1 MVKLI
6 HPELSYKLYGIFYEV
21 HNRLGRFLSHKQY
34 CDAIEMLF
42 KKYGIKYER
51 EVEIP
56 INFEKGQLKGNILDF
71 DVENIIPIDVKTEK
85 YITKKDYQQMQ
96 RYLKAKNRILGIVV
110 NFSEQSLKPKRI
122 INSKGRE

>member
-1 MVKLI
+1 MVNLI

-21 HNRLGRFLSHKQY
+21 HNKLGRFLSHKQY
-34 CDAIEMLF
+34 CDAIEMLL
-42 KKYGIKYER
+42 KKYGIKYKR

-71 DVENIIPIDVKTEK
+71 DIEDVIPIDVKTEK

-96 RYLKAKNRILGIVV
+96 RYLKAKDRILGIIV
-110 NFSEQSLKPKRI
+110 NFQEQSIKPKRV
-122 INSKGRE
+122 INPKGRG

>member
-1 MVKLI
+1 MANLL

-42 KKYGIKYER
+42 KKYGIKYKR

-56 INFEKGQLKGNILDF
+56 INFEWGQLKGNVLDF
-71 DVENIIPIDVKTEK
+71 DVEDTIPIDIKTEK

-96 RYLKAKNRILGIVV
+96 RYLKAKNRILGIIV
-110 NFSEQSLKPKRI
+110 NFREKSLRPRRV
-122 INSKGRE
+122 INSKGRV